1 MLRIE
6 NSLAMDVREEMEI
19 DIGKW
24 TGSQVQNRIAD
35 DRVAARIKQSFKT
48 YEGGR
53 KYQGSFFKFKR
64 Y

>member
-1 MLRIE
+1 
-6 NSLAMDVREEMEI
+6 MDVREEIEI
-19 DIGKW
+19 DIGTW